1 MKTENIISAI
11 FVSLLF
17 ICVAIGYF
25 TQPPIQPQFNQSD
38 YRQHIIDSVR
48 ISDNKQKVAEI
59 EAMQAIEE
67 QKVLSAKKK
76 VSFYRNE
83 AERLKHISD
92 SLMTEHEA
100 ELDTICREIITSK
113 QNEIDTLNQVVNEL
127 DIEAESYSK
136 NLYLCEKKYD
146 LQMITDSINTN
157 DKIRLNKQI
166 EMLTKSNH
174 RNWFERNKLWIGF
187 GSGVIG
193 TFLIVK

>member
-1 MKTENIISAI
+1 MKTDNIIAAI

-25 TQPPIQPQFNQSD
+25 TQEPNQTPFNQSD

-59 EAMQAIEE
+59 EAMQAIEAE
-67 QKVLSAKKK
+67 KVLNAKKK

-92 SLMTEHEA
+92 SLMSAHES

-113 QNEIDTLNQVVNEL
+113 QTEIDTLNRVVNEL
-127 DIEAESYSK
+127 DIEAESYSR
-136 NLYLCEKKYD
+136 NLYLCETKYG
-146 LQMITDSINTN
+146 LKVTDFELVNTEN
-157 DKIRLNKQI
+157 VRLKVIISEKDKTIKCL
-166 EMLTKSNH
+166 
-174 RNWFERNKLWIGF
+174 RNRNFWTWVF
-187 GSGVIG
+187 GR
-193 TFLIVK
+193 KCR